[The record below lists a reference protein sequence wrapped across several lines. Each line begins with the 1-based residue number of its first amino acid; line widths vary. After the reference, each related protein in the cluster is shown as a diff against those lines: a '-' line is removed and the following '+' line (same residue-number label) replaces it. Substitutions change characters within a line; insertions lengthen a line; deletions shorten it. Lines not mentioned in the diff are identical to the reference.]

1 MLPTRMKGFIDPI
14 TLGFIVAL
22 IGTATVLALDE
33 PAAEPTFAPNTAE
46 VQATMQQTVEQRDG

>member
-22 IGTATVLALDE
+22 IGTATALALD
-33 PAAEPTFAPNTAE
+33 APEDTSTVASNASQ
-46 VQATMQQTVEQRDG
+46 VQAAMVQNDG